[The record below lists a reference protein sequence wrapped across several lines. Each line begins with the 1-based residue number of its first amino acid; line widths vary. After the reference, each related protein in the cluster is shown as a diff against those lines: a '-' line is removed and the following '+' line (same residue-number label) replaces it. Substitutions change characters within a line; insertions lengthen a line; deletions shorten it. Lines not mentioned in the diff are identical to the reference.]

1 MEATPKQDNILV
13 LEDKQ
18 KNELSVISSIDNN
31 GNVKTVEPKE
41 VNQTRFLKITNDDML
56 KNFMSNFLRQ
66 FNDPTRFGLY
76 KLASGNVEEQVN
88 ALARALENPR
98 DPAHEQARKEH
109 EVKFEDFTRGR
120 TFTPID
126 ENRVNWSQLE
136 ALGVSRDQLEKSGE
150 LENMLEYRKT
160 STLIPIS
167 IRVGETTV
175 YTEARLAFRESPGG
189 DINLAVHAIRK
200 EPSLD
205 YPFMG
210 HRFNDE
216 DKQNLM
222 MTGNL
227 GRVVELEPVSGNKF
241 TAYVSIDALTNELIA
256 TRSDRVNIPGEILG
270 VKLSEQQRRELS
282 EGKAVHVENMQGKS
296 GKEFSATLQVNADK
310 RGLEFRFDDTPSFSE
325 RHTWARAVERRVS
338 REILGLQLTDNQHK
352 ALTEGRTLYLK
363 NMTDKQGQPFNA
375 YVKYS
380 DEENRLRFYKWNPD
394 KSKERTVAVAEESK
408 TQVAV
413 NNEGKTNEATK
424 EIKEPLKKG
433 QTEPTQEQK
442 EKQEEKK
449 TREQAKKRGRKM

>member
-1 MEATPKQDNILV
+1 MEPTLKQDNILV

-18 KNELSVISSIDNN
+18 KKEFGVISSIDNA
-31 GNVKTVEPKE
+31 GNVKTVAPKD
-41 VNQTRFLKITNDDML
+41 VNKTQFLKITDGDML

-76 KLASGNVEEQVN
+76 KLASDNVEKNVKE
-88 ALARALENPR
+88 L
-98 DPAHEQARKEH
+98 AHEQVKKEH
-109 EVKFEDFTRGR
+109 EVKFEEFSPKR
-120 TFTPID
+120 TFSPID

-136 ALGVSRDQLEKSGE
+136 ALGVSREQLEKSGE
-150 LENMLEYRKT
+150 LKNMLEYRKT

-167 IRVGETTV
+167 IQVGETTV
-175 YTEARLAFRESPGG
+175 YTEARLAFRESPEG
-189 DINLAVHAIRK
+189 DVNLAVHAIRK

-210 HRFNDE
+210 HRFSDE
-216 DKQNLM
+216 DKANLN

-227 GRVVELEPVSGNKF
+227 GRVVELESASGNKF
-241 TAYVSIDALTNELIA
+241 NAYVSIDALTNELVA
-256 TRSDRVNIPGEILG
+256 TRSDRVNIPSEILG
-270 VKLSEQQRRELS
+270 VKLSEQQQKELS
-282 EGKAVHVENMQGKS
+282 EGKAVYVENMLSKS
-296 GKEFSATLQVNADK
+296 GKEFSAALQVNADK
-310 RGLEFRFDDTPSFSE
+310 RGLDFRFDDSPSFAE
-325 RHTWARAVERRVS
+325 RQSQTRSDERRIPK
-338 REILGLQLTDNQHK
+338 EIRGLSLTDNQHK

-380 DEENRLRFYKWNPD
+380 DDENRLRFYKWNPD
-394 KSKERTVAVAEESK
+394 KSKEQTVAVAEESK

-449 TREQAKKRGRKM
+449 AREQSKKRGRKM

>member
-1 MEATPKQDNILV
+1 
-13 LEDKQ
+13 
-18 KNELSVISSIDNN
+18 
-31 GNVKTVEPKE
+31 
-41 VNQTRFLKITNDDML
+41 
-56 KNFMSNFLRQ
+56 
-66 FNDPTRFGLY
+66 
-76 KLASGNVEEQVN
+76 
-88 ALARALENPR
+88 
-98 DPAHEQARKEH
+98 
-109 EVKFEDFTRGR
+109 
-120 TFTPID
+120 
-126 ENRVNWSQLE
+126 
-136 ALGVSRDQLEKSGE
+136 
-150 LENMLEYRKT
+150 
-160 STLIPIS
+160 
-167 IRVGETTV
+167 
-175 YTEARLAFRESPGG
+175 
-189 DINLAVHAIRK
+189 
-200 EPSLD
+200 
-205 YPFMG
+205 MG